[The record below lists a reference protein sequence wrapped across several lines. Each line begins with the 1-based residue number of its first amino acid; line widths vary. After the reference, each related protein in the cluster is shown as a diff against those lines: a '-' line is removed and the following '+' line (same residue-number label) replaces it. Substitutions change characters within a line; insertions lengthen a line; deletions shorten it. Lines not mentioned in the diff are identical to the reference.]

1 MGHRLS
7 FFTVNAFKFLLPQS
21 FRSRLVLFVL
31 ATVLAG
37 QAATLYLV
45 SIYQR
50 DHAQTVALDLLATT
64 IRTLQ
69 YSMEHVPPPER
80 AEFVR
85 QASQGHWRMWSKP
98 LPNEARL
105 QRRASRNEQAA
116 TRMPR
121 AKDGQAP
128 RPPGP
133 TASTNPTQARPVE
146 PTSPVAPATS
156 KEPSVG
162 LALTELP
169 ATLAPAKP
177 WLREEFASD
186 DIRRGLSRLIGRL
199 NNRLSGDSRVALS
212 RGPTPEIYISLT
224 RPDET
229 ELPRHREW
237 LVIPLD
243 RIDPPLATSLIIWWL
258 SGLALLLLLAAWF
271 SWHITRPITH
281 LVDATDRLAAGKPA
295 RVDPAGPT
303 ELKRLGERFNAMLE
317 ALSQSE
323 ATRRTLLAGL
333 PHDLKAPL
341 SRMWL
346 RIEMSDDVSLKDGM
360 RKDLQDMQ
368 QMVDQFIQYVRGSDP
383 ATYHFATFSLND
395 WVTERVAN
403 WSGARNEVILIG
415 TPTPVM
421 VSADSA
427 ALSRLLDNLISNAL
441 HHGAPPVE
449 VSLNA
454 VENWAVLT
462 VNDHGPGIAP
472 ERRAEAIK
480 PFVRLDEARTR
491 TGNVGLGL
499 ALVEA
504 IAQAHGGTLTLDQA
518 EDHGGLKVELRL
530 PIAN

>member
-1 MGHRLS
+1 MGHWLS
-7 FFTVNAFKFLLPQS
+7 FFAVNAFKVLLPQS
-21 FRSRLVLFVL
+21 FRSRLMLLVL

-50 DHAQTVALDLLATT
+50 NHAQTVALDLLATT

-85 QASQGHWRMWSKP
+85 QASQDQWRLWSNP
-98 LPNEARL
+98 LPNDARL
-105 QRRASRNEQAA
+105 QRRAPRNEQAA
-116 TRMPR
+116 TRMPQPR
-121 AKDGQAP
+121 AGQAP
-128 RPPGP
+128 H
-133 TASTNPTQARPVE
+133 
-146 PTSPVAPATS
+146 
-156 KEPSVG
+156 
-162 LALTELP
+162 
-169 ATLAPAKP
+169 
-177 WLREEFASD
+177 EEFSTD
-186 DIRRGLSRLIGRL
+186 DVRLGLVRLIGRL
-199 NNRLSGDSRVALS
+199 NKRLSGDSRVALS
-212 RGPTPEIYISLT
+212 RGPIPELYISLT
-224 RPDET
+224 RPNET
-229 ELPRHREW
+229 EVPRHREW

-243 RIDPPLATSLIIWWL
+243 RIDPPVATSLVIWWL
-258 SGLALLLLLAAWF
+258 SGLAVLLLLAAWF
-271 SWHITRPITH
+271 SWHITRSITR

-295 RVDPAGPT
+295 RVAPAGPA
-303 ELKRLGERFNAMLE
+303 EIKRLGERFNAMLD

-346 RIEMSDDVSLKDGM
+346 RIEMTDDLSLKDGM

-368 QMVDQFIQYVRGSDP
+368 KMVDQFIQYLRGSDP
-383 ATYHFATFSLND
+383 ATYHFATFAIND

-403 WSGARNEVILIG
+403 WSGASDEVVMLG
-415 TPTPVM
+415 TPTSAM
-421 VSADSA
+421 VSADSV

-449 VSLNA
+449 VSMTV
-454 VENWAVLT
+454 VENWISLT
-462 VNDHGPGIAP
+462 VTDHGPGIAP
-472 ERRAEAIK
+472 ERRAEAVK

-491 TGNVGLGL
+491 SGNVGLGL

-504 IAQAHGGTLTLDQA
+504 IALAHGGTLTLDQA
-518 EDHGGLKVELRL
+518 DDHGGLKVELRL
-530 PIAN
+530 PLAA

>member
-1 MGHRLS
+1 MGHWLS
-7 FFTVNAFKFLLPQS
+7 FFSVNAFKFLLPQS
-21 FRSRLVLFVL
+21 FRARLVLLVL

-45 SIYQR
+45 SVYQR
-50 DHAQTVALDLLATT
+50 DYAQTVALDLLATT

-105 QRRASRNEQAA
+105 QRRAARNEQAA
-116 TRMPR
+116 TRMPQ
-121 AKDGQAP
+121 AKDGQTP

-133 TASTNPTQARPVE
+133 SSNTAPTQPRPAE
-146 PTSPVAPATS
+146 PPAGRVPTAPNAP
-156 KEPSVG
+156 PSV
-162 LALTELP
+162 
-169 ATLAPAKP
+169 LAPARP
-177 WLREEFASD
+177 WPREDFATD
-186 DIRRGLSRLIGRL
+186 DVRQGLSRLIGRL

-212 RGPTPEIYISLT
+212 RGPIPEIYISLT
-224 RPDET
+224 RPNET

-243 RIDPPLATSLIIWWL
+243 RIDPPLATSLITWWL

-271 SWHITRPITH
+271 SWHITRPITR

-295 RVDPAGPT
+295 RVEPAGPA
-303 ELKRLGERFNAMLE
+303 EIKRLGERFNAMLE

-368 QMVDQFIQYVRGSDP
+368 QMVDQFIQYLRGSDP
-383 ATYHFATFSLND
+383 ATYQFATFALND

-403 WSGARNEVILIG
+403 WSGTHNEVILLG
-415 TPTPVM
+415 TPAPVL
-421 VSADSA
+421 VSADSV

-449 VSLNA
+449 ISLSA
-454 VENWAVLT
+454 DENWAVLT
-462 VNDHGPGIAP
+462 VSDHGPGIAP
-472 ERRAEAIK
+472 ERRAEAVK

-499 ALVEA
+499 ALAQA
-504 IAQAHGGTLTLDQA
+504 IAQSHGGTLTLDQA
-518 EDHGGLKVELRL
+518 ADHGGLKVELRL
-530 PIAN
+530 PLTT

>member
-1 MGHRLS
+1 MNPL
-7 FFTVNAFKFLLPQS
+7 KFLLPQS
-21 FRSRLVLFVL
+21 FRSRLVLLVL

-98 LPNEARL
+98 LPNDARL
-105 QRRASRNEQAA
+105 QRRAARNEQAA
-116 TRMPR
+116 TRMPQPR
-121 AKDGQAP
+121 DGQAP
-128 RPPGP
+128 HAPGSASNKHAAQPRSSEPPAPTEQPTFLAQAKSGP
-133 TASTNPTQARPVE
+133 
-146 PTSPVAPATS
+146 
-156 KEPSVG
+156 
-162 LALTELP
+162 
-169 ATLAPAKP
+169 
-177 WLREEFASD
+177 REEFASD
-186 DIRRGLSRLIGRL
+186 DVRRGLARLIGRL

-212 RGPTPEIYISLT
+212 RGPIPEIYISLT
-224 RPDET
+224 RPNET

-243 RIDPPLATSLIIWWL
+243 RIDPPLATSLITWWL
-258 SGLALLLLLAAWF
+258 IGLALLLLLAAWF

-295 RVDPAGPT
+295 RVEPAGPA
-303 ELKRLGERFNAMLE
+303 EIKRLGERFNAMLE

-346 RIEMSDDVSLKDGM
+346 RIEMSEDASLKDGM

-368 QMVDQFIQYVRGSDP
+368 QMVDQFIQYLRGSDP
-383 ATYHFATFSLND
+383 ATYHFANFALND
-395 WVTERVAN
+395 WVSERVAN
-403 WSGARNEVILIG
+403 WSGTRNEVMLVG
-415 TPTPVM
+415 APTPVM
-421 VSADSA
+421 VSADGA

-449 VSLNA
+449 VSLSS
-454 VENWAVLT
+454 VDNWAVLT
-462 VNDHGPGIAP
+462 VTDHGPGIPP

-499 ALVEA
+499 ALAEA
-504 IAQAHGGTLTLDQA
+504 IAVAHGGTLTLDRA
-518 EDHGGLKVELRL
+518 TDHVGLKVELRL
-530 PIAN
+530 PLAA

>member
-1 MGHRLS
+1 M
-7 FFTVNAFKFLLPQS
+7 LL
-21 FRSRLVLFVL
+21 VL

-50 DHAQTVALDLLATT
+50 NHAQTVALDLLATT

-85 QASQGHWRMWSKP
+85 QASQDQWRLWSNP
-98 LPNEARL
+98 LPNDARL
-105 QRRASRNEQAA
+105 QRRAPRNEQAA
-116 TRMPR
+116 TRTPQPR
-121 AKDGQAP
+121 AGQAP
-128 RPPGP
+128 H
-133 TASTNPTQARPVE
+133 
-146 PTSPVAPATS
+146 
-156 KEPSVG
+156 
-162 LALTELP
+162 
-169 ATLAPAKP
+169 
-177 WLREEFASD
+177 EEFSTD
-186 DIRRGLSRLIGRL
+186 DVRLGLVRLIGRL
-199 NNRLSGDSRVALS
+199 NKRLSGDSRVALS
-212 RGPTPEIYISLT
+212 RGPIPELYISLT
-224 RPDET
+224 RPNET

-243 RIDPPLATSLIIWWL
+243 RIDPPVATSLVIWWL
-258 SGLALLLLLAAWF
+258 SGLAVLLLLAAWF
-271 SWHITRPITH
+271 SWHITRSITR

-295 RVDPAGPT
+295 RVAPAGPA
-303 ELKRLGERFNAMLE
+303 EIKRLGERFNAMLD

-346 RIEMSDDVSLKDGM
+346 RIEMTDDLSLKDGM

-368 QMVDQFIQYVRGSDP
+368 KMVDQFIQYLRGSDP
-383 ATYHFATFSLND
+383 ATYHFATFAMND

-403 WSGARNEVILIG
+403 WSGASNEVVMLG
-415 TPTPVM
+415 TPTSAM
-421 VSADSA
+421 MSADSV

-449 VSLNA
+449 VSLSV
-454 VENWAVLT
+454 VENWILLT
-462 VNDHGPGIAP
+462 VTDHGPGIAP
-472 ERRAEAIK
+472 ERRAEAVK

-504 IAQAHGGTLTLDQA
+504 IALAHGGTLTLDQA
-518 EDHGGLKVELRL
+518 DDHGGLKVELRL
-530 PIAN
+530 PLAA

>member
-1 MGHRLS
+1 MGYRLPLLA
-7 FFTVNAFKFLLPQS
+7 VNPLKFLLPQS
-21 FRSRLVLFVL
+21 FRSRLVLLVL

-98 LPNEARL
+98 LPNDARL
-105 QRRASRNEQAA
+105 QRRAARNEQAA
-116 TRMPR
+116 TRMPQPR
-121 AKDGQAP
+121 DGQAP
-128 RPPGP
+128 RAPGP
-133 TASTNPTQARPVE
+133 ASNTQAAQPR
-146 PTSPVAPATS
+146 SA
-156 KEPSVG
+156 EPSG
-162 LALTELP
+162 PTEQPTL
-169 ATLAPAKP
+169 LAPAKP
-177 WLREEFASD
+177 GPREAFASD
-186 DIRRGLSRLIGRL
+186 DVRRGLARLIGRL

-212 RGPTPEIYISLT
+212 RGPIPEIYISLT
-224 RPDET
+224 RPNET

-243 RIDPPLATSLIIWWL
+243 RIDPPLATSLITWWL

-295 RVDPAGPT
+295 RVEPAGPA
-303 ELKRLGERFNAMLE
+303 EIKRLGERFNAMLE

-346 RIEMSDDVSLKDGM
+346 RIEMSEDASLKDGM

-368 QMVDQFIQYVRGSDP
+368 QMVDQFIQYLRGSDP
-383 ATYHFATFSLND
+383 ATYHFANFALND
-395 WVTERVAN
+395 WVSERVAN
-403 WSGARNEVILIG
+403 WSGTRNEVVLVG
-415 TPTPVM
+415 VPTPVM
-421 VSADSA
+421 VSADGA

-449 VSLNA
+449 VSLSS
-454 VENWAVLT
+454 VDTWAVLT
-462 VNDHGPGIAP
+462 VTDHGPGIPP

-499 ALVEA
+499 ALAEA
-504 IAQAHGGTLTLDQA
+504 IAVAHGGTLTLDRA
-518 EDHGGLKVELRL
+518 TDHVGLKVELRL
-530 PIAN
+530 PLAA

>member
-1 MGHRLS
+1 ML
-7 FFTVNAFKFLLPQS
+7 
-21 FRSRLVLFVL
+21 LVL
-31 ATVLAG
+31 AAVLAG

-45 SIYQR
+45 SVYQR

-85 QASQGHWRMWSKP
+85 QASQGQWRMWSNP

-105 QRRASRNEQAA
+105 QRRAARNEQAA
-116 TRMPR
+116 TRMPQPR
-121 AKDGQAP
+121 EGQAP
-128 RPPGP
+128 R
-133 TASTNPTQARPVE
+133 
-146 PTSPVAPATS
+146 
-156 KEPSVG
+156 
-162 LALTELP
+162 
-169 ATLAPAKP
+169 
-177 WLREEFASD
+177 EEFATD
-186 DIRRGLSRLIGRL
+186 DVRHGLVRLIGRL

-212 RGPTPEIYISLT
+212 RGPIPEIYISLT
-224 RPDET
+224 RPNET

-243 RIDPPLATSLIIWWL
+243 RIDPPVATSLVIWWL
-258 SGLALLLLLAAWF
+258 SGLALLLLLATWF
-271 SWHITRPITH
+271 SWHITRPVTR

-295 RVDPAGPT
+295 RVTPAGPA
-303 ELKRLGERFNAMLE
+303 EIKRLGERFNAMLD
-317 ALSQSE
+317 ALSHSE

-346 RIEMSDDVSLKDGM
+346 RIEMSDDLSLKDGM

-368 QMVDQFIQYVRGSDP
+368 QMVDQFIQYLRGSDP
-383 ATYHFATFSLND
+383 ATYHFATFALND
-395 WVTERVAN
+395 WVAERVAN
-403 WSGARNEVILIG
+403 WSGTRNEVSLAN
-415 TPTPVM
+415 TPASVM
-421 VSADSA
+421 VNADGV

-449 VSLNA
+449 VSLKV

-462 VNDHGPGIAP
+462 VIDHGPGIPP
-472 ERRAEAIK
+472 ERRAEAVK

-504 IAQAHGGTLTLDQA
+504 IAQAHGGTLTLGQA
-518 EDHGGLKVELRL
+518 AEHGGLKVELRL
-530 PIAN
+530 PLAT

>member
-7 FFTVNAFKFLLPQS
+7 LFAVNALKFLFPQS
-21 FRSRLVLFVL
+21 FRSRLVLLVL
-31 ATVLAG
+31 ATVLVG

-45 SIYQR
+45 SNYQR

-98 LPNEARL
+98 LPNDARL
-105 QRRASRNEQAA
+105 QRRAARNEQAA
-116 TRMPR
+116 TRMPQ

-128 RPPGP
+128 LAPKGSSNAP
-133 TASTNPTQARPVE
+133 ST
-146 PTSPVAPATS
+146 
-156 KEPSVG
+156 
-162 LALTELP
+162 TEQP
-169 ATLAPAKP
+169 NVLAPARP
-177 WLREEFASD
+177 WPREEFASD
-186 DIRRGLSRLIGRL
+186 DVRRGLTRLIGRL

-212 RGPTPEIYISLT
+212 RGPIPEIYISLT
-224 RPDET
+224 RPNET

-258 SGLALLLLLAAWF
+258 GGLAVVLLLAAWF
-271 SWHITRPITH
+271 SWHITRPITR

-295 RVDPAGPT
+295 RVEPAGPA
-303 ELKRLGERFNAMLE
+303 EIKRLGERFNAMLE
-317 ALSQSE
+317 ALSQSD

-346 RIEMSDDVSLKDGM
+346 RIEMSDDTSLKEGM

-368 QMVDQFIQYVRGSDP
+368 QMVDQFIQYLRGSDP
-383 ATYHFATFSLND
+383 ATYHFATFALND

-403 WSGARNEVILIG
+403 WSGARNEVVLAG
-415 TPTPVM
+415 TPASVM
-421 VSADSA
+421 VSADGA

-449 VSLNA
+449 ISVSA
-454 VENWAVLT
+454 SDAWAVLSVT
-462 VNDHGPGIAP
+462 DHGPGIPP
-472 ERRAEAIK
+472 ERRAEAVQ

-499 ALVEA
+499 ALAEA

-518 EDHGGLKVELRL
+518 ADHAGLKVELRL
-530 PIAN
+530 PLAH

>member
-1 MGHRLS
+1 MNPL
-7 FFTVNAFKFLLPQS
+7 KFLLPQS
-21 FRSRLVLFVL
+21 FRSRLILLVL

-37 QAATLYLV
+37 QSATLYLV

-85 QASQGHWRMWSKP
+85 QASQGHWRMWSMP
-98 LPNEARL
+98 LPNDARL

-116 TRMPR
+116 TRMPQPR
-121 AKDGQAP
+121 DGQAP
-128 RPPGP
+128 RAHGPASSTHSAHPRALEPLAPLVPTAPKGSSAALAPIEQPALLAPVKPGP
-133 TASTNPTQARPVE
+133 
-146 PTSPVAPATS
+146 
-156 KEPSVG
+156 
-162 LALTELP
+162 
-169 ATLAPAKP
+169 
-177 WLREEFASD
+177 REEFASND
-186 DIRRGLSRLIGRL
+186 VRRGLARLIGRL

-212 RGPTPEIYISLT
+212 RGPIPEIYISLT
-224 RPDET
+224 RPNET

-271 SWHITRPITH
+271 SWHITRPITR

-295 RVDPAGPT
+295 RVEPAGPA
-303 ELKRLGERFNAMLE
+303 EIKRLGERFNAMLE

-346 RIEMSDDVSLKDGM
+346 RVEMSEDASLKDGM

-368 QMVDQFIQYVRGSDP
+368 QMVDQFIQYLRGSDP
-383 ATYHFATFSLND
+383 ATYHFANFALND
-395 WVTERVAN
+395 WVSERVAN
-403 WSGARNEVILIG
+403 WIGTRNEVMLVG
-415 TPTPVM
+415 APTPVM
-421 VSADSA
+421 VSADGA

-449 VSLNA
+449 VSLSC
-454 VENWAVLT
+454 VENWAVLSVT
-462 VNDHGPGIAP
+462 DHGPGIPP

-499 ALVEA
+499 ALAEA
-504 IAQAHGGTLTLDQA
+504 IAVAHGGTLTLDRA
-518 EDHGGLKVELRL
+518 TDHIGLKVELRL
-530 PIAN
+530 PLAA

>member
-1 MGHRLS
+1 MS
-7 FFTVNAFKFLLPQS
+7 TPFFLLPQS
-21 FRSRLVLFVL
+21 FRTRLTLLIL

-85 QASQGHWRMWSKP
+85 RASQGHWRMWAKP

-105 QRRASRNEQAA
+105 QRRAARAERAA
-116 TRMPR
+116 TRMP
-121 AKDGQAP
+121 APKDGQAP
-128 RPPGP
+128 RGS
-133 TASTNPTQARPVE
+133 TSESSTNPNR
-146 PTSPVAPATS
+146 AT
-156 KEPSVG
+156 PSE
-162 LALTELP
+162 AS
-169 ATLAPAKP
+169 TLAPAKLIP
-177 WLREEFASD
+177 PEEFGAD
-186 DIRRGLSRLIGRL
+186 DMRRGLVRLIGRL

-212 RGPTPEIYISLT
+212 RGPIPEIYISLT
-224 RPDET
+224 RPNET
-229 ELPRHREW
+229 EVPRHREW

-243 RIDPPLATSLIIWWL
+243 RIDPPVATSLVIWWL
-258 SGLALLLLLAAWF
+258 AGLALVLLIAAWF
-271 SWHITRPITH
+271 SWHITQPITR

-295 RVDPAGPT
+295 RVEPAGPT
-303 ELKRLGERFNAMLE
+303 EIKRLGERFNAMLE

-346 RIEMSDDVSLKDGM
+346 RIEMTEDIALKDGM

-368 QMVDQFIQYVRGSDP
+368 HMVDQFIQYVRGSDP
-383 ATYHFATFSLND
+383 ATYHFEKFALND
-395 WVTERVAN
+395 WIIERVAN
-403 WSGARNEVILIG
+403 WNSARTEVVLSN
-415 TPTPVM
+415 TSAV
-421 VSADSA
+421 VLVNADSV
-427 ALSRLLDNLISNAL
+427 ALSRLLDNLISNAV

-449 VSLNA
+449 ITLSTTDDWTL
-454 VENWAVLT
+454 LT
-462 VNDHGPGIAP
+462 VSDHGPGIAP
-472 ERRAEAIK
+472 AKRTEALK

-499 ALVEA
+499 ALAEA
-504 IAQAHGGTLTLDQA
+504 IAQAHGGTLSLDQA
-518 EDHGGLKVELRL
+518 SHGGLEVNVRL
-530 PIAN
+530 PRLSA

>member
-1 MGHRLS
+1 MGHWLS
-7 FFTVNAFKFLLPQS
+7 LFAVNAFKVLLPQS
-21 FRSRLVLFVL
+21 FRSRLVLLVL
-31 ATVLAG
+31 VTVLAG

-45 SIYQR
+45 SVYQR

-85 QASQGHWRMWSKP
+85 QASQGQWRLWSNP

-105 QRRASRNEQAA
+105 QRRAARNEQAA
-116 TRMPR
+116 KHMPQPR
-121 AKDGQAP
+121 AGQAP
-128 RPPGP
+128 
-133 TASTNPTQARPVE
+133 QE
-146 PTSPVAPATS
+146 DFAT
-156 KEPSVG
+156 
-162 LALTELP
+162 
-169 ATLAPAKP
+169 
-177 WLREEFASD
+177 D
-186 DIRRGLSRLIGRL
+186 DIRHGLVRLIGRL

-212 RGPTPEIYISLT
+212 RGPIPELYISLT
-224 RPDET
+224 RPNET

-243 RIDPPLATSLIIWWL
+243 RIDPPVATSLVIWWL
-258 SGLALLLLLAAWF
+258 SGLAVLLMLAAWF
-271 SWHITRPITH
+271 SWHITRPITR

-295 RVDPAGPT
+295 RVAPAGPA
-303 ELKRLGERFNAMLE
+303 EIKRLGERFNAMLD

-346 RIEMSDDVSLKDGM
+346 RIEMTDDLSLKDGM

-368 QMVDQFIQYVRGSDP
+368 QMVDQFIQYLRGSDP
-383 ATYHFATFSLND
+383 ATYHFATFALND

-403 WSGARNEVILIG
+403 WSGASNEVVMLG
-415 TPTPVM
+415 TPTLVM
-421 VSADSA
+421 VNADSV

-449 VSLNA
+449 VSLTV
-454 VENWAVLT
+454 VENWILLT
-462 VNDHGPGIAP
+462 VTDHGPGIAP
-472 ERRAEAIK
+472 ERRAEAVK

-504 IAQAHGGTLTLDQA
+504 IALAHGGTLTLDQA
-518 EDHGGLKVELRL
+518 DDHGGLKVELRL
-530 PIAN
+530 PRPT

>member
-1 MGHRLS
+1 MS
-7 FFTVNAFKFLLPQS
+7 TPFFLLPQS
-21 FRSRLVLFVL
+21 FRTRLTLLIL

-85 QASQGHWRMWSKP
+85 RASQGHWRMWAKP

-105 QRRASRNEQAA
+105 QRRAARAERAA
-116 TRMPR
+116 TRMP
-121 AKDGQAP
+121 APKDGQAP
-128 RPPGP
+128 RGS
-133 TASTNPTQARPVE
+133 TSESSTNPNR
-146 PTSPVAPATS
+146 AT
-156 KEPSVG
+156 PSE
-162 LALTELP
+162 AS
-169 ATLAPAKP
+169 TLAPAKLIP
-177 WLREEFASD
+177 PEEFGAD
-186 DIRRGLSRLIGRL
+186 DMRRGLVRLIGRL

-212 RGPTPEIYISLT
+212 RGPIPEIYISLT
-224 RPDET
+224 RPNET
-229 ELPRHREW
+229 EVPRHREW

-243 RIDPPLATSLIIWWL
+243 RIDPPVATSLVIWWL
-258 SGLALLLLLAAWF
+258 AGLALVLLIAAWF
-271 SWHITRPITH
+271 SWHITQPITR

-295 RVDPAGPT
+295 RVEPAGPT
-303 ELKRLGERFNAMLE
+303 EIKRLGERFNAMLE

-346 RIEMSDDVSLKDGM
+346 RVEVSEDASLKDGM

-368 QMVDQFIQYVRGSDP
+368 QMVDQFIQYLRGSDP
-383 ATYHFATFSLND
+383 TTYHFANFALND
-395 WVTERVAN
+395 WVNERVAN
-403 WSGARNEVILIG
+403 WSGTRNEVMLVG
-415 TPTPVM
+415 APTPVM
-421 VSADSA
+421 VSADGA

-449 VSLNA
+449 VSLSS
-454 VENWAVLT
+454 VDNWAVLT
-462 VNDHGPGIAP
+462 VTDHGPGIPP

-499 ALVEA
+499 ALAEA
-504 IAQAHGGTLTLDQA
+504 ITVAHGGTLTLDRA
-518 EDHGGLKVELRL
+518 TDHVGLKVELRL
-530 PIAN
+530 PLAA

>member
-1 MGHRLS
+1 MNPLS
-7 FFTVNAFKFLLPQS
+7 FLLPQS
-21 FRSRLVLFVL
+21 FRSRLVLLVL

-80 AEFVR
+80 AEFVH

-98 LPNEARL
+98 LPNDARL
-105 QRRASRNEQAA
+105 QRRVARNEQAA
-116 TRMPR
+116 TRMPQPR
-121 AKDGQAP
+121 DGQAP
-128 RPPGP
+128 RTPGSASSTQP
-133 TASTNPTQARPVE
+133 THPRPVE
-146 PTSPVAPATS
+146 RASPPAPPAATGS
-156 KEPSVG
+156 STA
-162 LALTELP
+162 LASPDQP
-169 ATLAPAKP
+169 AALAPVRP
-177 WLREEFASD
+177 GPREQFASD
-186 DIRRGLSRLIGRL
+186 DVRRGLARLIGRL

-212 RGPTPEIYISLT
+212 RGPIPEIYISLT
-224 RPDET
+224 RPNET

-243 RIDPPLATSLIIWWL
+243 RIDPPLATSLMIWWL

-271 SWHITRPITH
+271 SWHITRSITH

-295 RVDPAGPT
+295 RVEPAGPA
-303 ELKRLGERFNAMLE
+303 EIKRLGERFNAMLE

-341 SRMWL
+341 ARMWL
-346 RIEMSDDVSLKDGM
+346 RIEMSDDTLLKDGM

-368 QMVDQFIQYVRGSDP
+368 QMVDQFIQYLRGSDP
-383 ATYHFATFSLND
+383 ATYHFARFALND
-395 WVTERVAN
+395 WASERVAN
-403 WSGARNEVILIG
+403 WSGTRNEVILMG
-415 TPTPVM
+415 TPAPLM
-421 VSADSA
+421 VSADGA

-449 VSLNA
+449 VSLSS
-454 VENWAVLT
+454 VDSWAVLT
-462 VNDHGPGIAP
+462 VTDHGPGIPP
-472 ERRAEAIK
+472 ERRAEALK

-499 ALVEA
+499 ALAEA
-504 IAQAHGGTLTLDQA
+504 IAGAHGGTLTLDQA
-518 EDHGGLKVELRL
+518 DDHGGLKVELRL
-530 PIAN
+530 PLAA

>member
-1 MGHRLS
+1 MGHWLS
-7 FFTVNAFKFLLPQS
+7 FFAVNAFKVLLPQS
-21 FRSRLVLFVL
+21 FRSRLMLLVL

-50 DHAQTVALDLLATT
+50 NHAQTVALDLLATT

-85 QASQGHWRMWSKP
+85 QASQDQWRLWSNP
-98 LPNEARL
+98 LPNDARL
-105 QRRASRNEQAA
+105 QRRAPRNEQAA
-116 TRMPR
+116 TRTPQPR
-121 AKDGQAP
+121 AGQAP
-128 RPPGP
+128 H
-133 TASTNPTQARPVE
+133 
-146 PTSPVAPATS
+146 
-156 KEPSVG
+156 
-162 LALTELP
+162 
-169 ATLAPAKP
+169 
-177 WLREEFASD
+177 EEFSTD
-186 DIRRGLSRLIGRL
+186 DVRLGLVRLIGRL
-199 NNRLSGDSRVALS
+199 NKRLSGDSRVALS
-212 RGPTPEIYISLT
+212 RGPIPELYISLT
-224 RPDET
+224 RPNET

-243 RIDPPLATSLIIWWL
+243 RIDPPVATSLVIWWL
-258 SGLALLLLLAAWF
+258 SGLAVLLLLAAWF
-271 SWHITRPITH
+271 SWHITRSITR

-295 RVDPAGPT
+295 RVAPAGPA
-303 ELKRLGERFNAMLE
+303 EIKRLGERFNAMLD

-346 RIEMSDDVSLKDGM
+346 RIEMTDDLSLKDGM

-368 QMVDQFIQYVRGSDP
+368 KMVDQFIQYLRGSDP
-383 ATYHFATFSLND
+383 ATYHFATFAMND

-403 WSGARNEVILIG
+403 WSGASNEVVMLG
-415 TPTPVM
+415 TPTSAM
-421 VSADSA
+421 MSADSV

-449 VSLNA
+449 VSMTV
-454 VENWAVLT
+454 VENWILLT
-462 VNDHGPGIAP
+462 VTDHGPGIAP
-472 ERRAEAIK
+472 ERRAEAVK

-504 IAQAHGGTLTLDQA
+504 IALAHGGTLTLDQA
-518 EDHGGLKVELRL
+518 DDHGGLKVELRL
-530 PIAN
+530 PLAA

>member
-1 MGHRLS
+1 MNPL
-7 FFTVNAFKFLLPQS
+7 KFLLPQS
-21 FRSRLVLFVL
+21 FRSRLVLLVL

-98 LPNEARL
+98 LPNDARL
-105 QRRASRNEQAA
+105 QRRAARNEQAA
-116 TRMPR
+116 TRMPQPR
-121 AKDGQAP
+121 DGQAP
-128 RPPGP
+128 RALGPASNTPGAQP
-133 TASTNPTQARPVE
+133 RSLD
-146 PTSPVAPATS
+146 
-156 KEPSVG
+156 PS
-162 LALTELP
+162 ALTEQP
-169 ATLAPAKP
+169 ALLAPAKP
-177 WLREEFASD
+177 GPREEFASD
-186 DIRRGLSRLIGRL
+186 DVRRGLARLIGRL

-212 RGPTPEIYISLT
+212 RGPIPEIYISLT
-224 RPDET
+224 RPNET

-243 RIDPPLATSLIIWWL
+243 RIDPPLATSLITWWL

-295 RVDPAGPT
+295 RVEPAGPA
-303 ELKRLGERFNAMLE
+303 EIKRLGERFNAMLE

-346 RIEMSDDVSLKDGM
+346 RIEMSEDTSLKEGM

-368 QMVDQFIQYVRGSDP
+368 QMVDQFIQYLRGSDP
-383 ATYHFATFSLND
+383 ATYHFANFALDD
-395 WVTERVAN
+395 WVSERVAN
-403 WSGARNEVILIG
+403 WSGTRNEVMLVG
-415 TPTPVM
+415 APTPVM
-421 VSADSA
+421 VSADGA

-449 VSLNA
+449 VSLSSID
-454 VENWAVLT
+454 NWAVLT
-462 VNDHGPGIAP
+462 VTDHGLGIPP

-499 ALVEA
+499 ALAEA
-504 IAQAHGGTLTLDQA
+504 IAVAHGGTLTLDRA
-518 EDHGGLKVELRL
+518 TDHVGLKVELRL
-530 PIAN
+530 PLAA

>member
-1 MGHRLS
+1 MGHWLS
-7 FFTVNAFKFLLPQS
+7 LFAVNAFKVLLPQS
-21 FRSRLVLFVL
+21 FRSRLMLLVL

-50 DHAQTVALDLLATT
+50 NHAQTVALDLLATT

-85 QASQGHWRMWSKP
+85 QASQDQWRLWSNP
-98 LPNEARL
+98 LPNDARL
-105 QRRASRNEQAA
+105 QRRAPRNEQAA
-116 TRMPR
+116 TRTPQPR
-121 AKDGQAP
+121 AGQAP
-128 RPPGP
+128 H
-133 TASTNPTQARPVE
+133 
-146 PTSPVAPATS
+146 
-156 KEPSVG
+156 
-162 LALTELP
+162 
-169 ATLAPAKP
+169 
-177 WLREEFASD
+177 EEFSTD
-186 DIRRGLSRLIGRL
+186 DVRLGLVRLIGRL
-199 NNRLSGDSRVALS
+199 NKRLSGDSRVALS
-212 RGPTPEIYISLT
+212 RGPIPELYISLT
-224 RPDET
+224 RPNET

-243 RIDPPLATSLIIWWL
+243 RIDPPVATSLVIWWL
-258 SGLALLLLLAAWF
+258 SGLAVLLLLAAWF
-271 SWHITRPITH
+271 SWHITRSITR

-295 RVDPAGPT
+295 RVAPAGPA
-303 ELKRLGERFNAMLE
+303 EIKRLGERFNAMLD

-346 RIEMSDDVSLKDGM
+346 RIEMTDDLSLKDGM

-368 QMVDQFIQYVRGSDP
+368 KMVDQFIQYLRGSDP
-383 ATYHFATFSLND
+383 ATYHFATFAMND

-403 WSGARNEVILIG
+403 WSGASNEVVMLG
-415 TPTPVM
+415 TPTSAM
-421 VSADSA
+421 MSADSV

-449 VSLNA
+449 VSLSV
-454 VENWAVLT
+454 VENWILLT
-462 VNDHGPGIAP
+462 VTDHGPGIAP
-472 ERRAEAIK
+472 ERRAEAVK

-504 IAQAHGGTLTLDQA
+504 IALAHGGTLTLDQA
-518 EDHGGLKVELRL
+518 DDHGGLKVELRL
-530 PIAN
+530 PLAA

>member
-1 MGHRLS
+1 M
-7 FFTVNAFKFLLPQS
+7 
-21 FRSRLVLFVL
+21 
-31 ATVLAG
+31 
-37 QAATLYLV
+37 
-45 SIYQR
+45 YQR

-105 QRRASRNEQAA
+105 QRRAARNELAA
-116 TRMPR
+116 TRMPH

-128 RPPGP
+128 RPSDP
-133 TASTNPTQARPVE
+133 ASNTNPTQTLPAE
-146 PTSPVAPATS
+146 PPSALAPVAPKGPPAALA
-156 KEPSVG
+156 PS
-162 LALTELP
+162 ERP

-177 WLREEFASD
+177 WLRDDFATD
-186 DIRRGLSRLIGRL
+186 DVRRGLTRLIGRL

-224 RPDET
+224 RPNET

-243 RIDPPLATSLIIWWL
+243 RIDPPIATSLVIWWL
-258 SGLALLLLLAAWF
+258 SGLALLLLLATWF

-295 RVDPAGPT
+295 RVEPAGPA
-303 ELKRLGERFNAMLE
+303 EIKRLGERFNAMLE
-317 ALSQSE
+317 ALSQSDS
-323 ATRRTLLAGL
+323 TRRTLLAGL

-346 RIEMSDDVSLKDGM
+346 RIEMSDDTSFKEGM

-383 ATYHFATFSLND
+383 ATYQFATFALND

-403 WSGARNEVILIG
+403 WSGARNEVMLVG
-415 TPTPVM
+415 VPAQVM
-421 VSADSA
+421 VCADGA

-449 VSLNA
+449 IFLNA
-454 VENWAVLT
+454 VETWAVLIVT
-462 VNDHGPGIAP
+462 DHGPGIPP
-472 ERRAEAIK
+472 ERRADAIK

-499 ALVEA
+499 ALAEA
-504 IAQAHGGTLTLDQA
+504 IALAHGGTLTLDQA
-518 EDHGGLKVELRL
+518 NDHGGLKVELRL
-530 PIAN
+530 PLAA

>member
-1 MGHRLS
+1 M
-7 FFTVNAFKFLLPQS
+7 NALKFLLPQS

-37 QAATLYLV
+37 QAATLYLASV
-45 SIYQR
+45 YQR

-85 QASQGHWRMWSKP
+85 QASQGQWRMWSKP
-98 LPNEARL
+98 LPNDARL
-105 QRRASRNEQAA
+105 QRRAARNEQAA
-116 TRMPR
+116 TRMPH
-121 AKDGQAP
+121 AKDSQASRAP
-128 RPPGP
+128 GAGSNTGPTQTRPPEPSSQARAVSKDAPAALAPSASSEQP
-133 TASTNPTQARPVE
+133 TA
-146 PTSPVAPATS
+146 
-156 KEPSVG
+156 
-162 LALTELP
+162 
-169 ATLAPAKP
+169 LAPVKP
-177 WLREEFASD
+177 WSREDFASD
-186 DIRRGLSRLIGRL
+186 DVRRGLARFIGRL

-212 RGPTPEIYISLT
+212 RGPVPEIYISLT
-224 RPDET
+224 RPNET

-237 LVIPLD
+237 LVIPID
-243 RIDPPLATSLIIWWL
+243 RIDPPVATSLIIGWL
-258 SGLALLLLLAAWF
+258 SGLALLLLLVTWF
-271 SWHITRPITH
+271 SWHITRPITR

-295 RVDPAGPT
+295 RVAPAGPA
-303 ELKRLGERFNAMLE
+303 EIKRLGERFNAMLD
-317 ALSQSE
+317 ALSHSE

-346 RIEMSDDVSLKDGM
+346 RIEMTDDLSLKDGM

-368 QMVDQFIQYVRGSDP
+368 QMVDQFIQYLRGSDP
-383 ATYHFATFSLND
+383 ATYHFATYALND

-403 WSGARNEVILIG
+403 WSGASNEVILLG

-421 VSADSA
+421 VSADSV

-449 VSLNA
+449 VSLSVA
-454 VENWAVLT
+454 ENWAVLSVT
-462 VNDHGPGIAP
+462 DHGPGIPP
-472 ERRAEAIK
+472 ERRAEAVK

-499 ALVEA
+499 ALAEA
-504 IAQAHGGTLTLDQA
+504 IAQAHSGTLTLDQA
-518 EDHGGLKVELRL
+518 ADHSGLKVELRL
-530 PIAN
+530 PIAH